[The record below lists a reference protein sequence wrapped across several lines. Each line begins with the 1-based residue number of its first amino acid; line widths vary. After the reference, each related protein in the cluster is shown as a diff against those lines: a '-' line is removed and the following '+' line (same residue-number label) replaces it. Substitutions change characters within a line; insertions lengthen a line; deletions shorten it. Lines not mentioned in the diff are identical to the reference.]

1 MILSQ
6 CADGGLHLHLERR
19 QVLKQAV
26 WLSSQAATA
35 GGLLVAGFYSAEA
48 EIEQSDRSKIIE
60 AWMDEWMKRDRDV
73 VGALHLSR
81 FADPIYFLLKPI
93 TWKPN
98 ADQTGYQAV
107 SVPVGFVTDFASI
120 PRPFW
125 SIFRPD
131 GLYTYPAIV
140 HDYLYWTQITSK
152 VVADKIFQFGMEDF
166 GVSPANIAILH
177 TAVNLAGNSAWSEN
191 ARLKASGEKR
201 TLKVF
206 PDDPRTLWEVWK
218 KNSEHFV

>member
-1 MILSQ
+1 LNF
-6 CADGGLHLHLERR
+6 ERR
-19 QVLKQAV
+19 NFLKQAA
-26 WLSSQAATA
+26 WLTA
-35 GGLLVAGFYSAEA
+35 QTALGLLAAGFYTASAEDGWS
-48 EIEQSDRSKIIE
+48 ERSKVIE
-60 AWMDEWMKRDRDV
+60 AWMNEWMKRDKDV

-98 ADQTGYQAV
+98 PDQTGYQAV

-125 SIFRPD
+125 SIFPPD

-140 HDYLYWTQITSK
+140 HDYLYWTQNTSK
-152 VVADKIFQFGMEDF
+152 DVADKIFQFGMADL
-166 GVSPANIAILH
+166 GVSPATIAILY
-177 TAVNLAGNSAWSEN
+177 TAVNLAGNAAWNEN

-201 TLKVF
+201 ILKVF
-206 PDDPRTLWEVWK
+206 PDDPRTRWEAWK
-218 KNSEHFV
+218 KTSEHFE